1 MRKKVSINIF
11 LTLVLIFSL
20 FPVYP
25 PRIAAAPQVISPIDG
40 RTTFDGTILDFGYIA
55 GDTINNYSESTFK
68 FNGIDS
74 TRSIDSSYIA
84 FESFEGYWTT
94 ISNLKIAI
102 TSDNWPGTATVMP
115 TLVTPEKSINSSVPG
130 IFSSINPYNPALQ
143 INTYRIDVSSLMT
156 SSNIGADGII
166 SLLMSTTSIYDAEIL
181 DPRLEINYAAAP
193 VNTAP
198 VLSGIGIKWVNEK
211 NLLTFTATASDAEGD
226 TLTYSLG
233 NAPTGASINST
244 TGVFT
249 WTPTEAQGPDY
260 FTIKV
265 IVSDGALTDEEDIIV
280 TVNEINEAPVLG
292 AIGNKTVNED
302 TLITF
307 TATATDADL
316 PANTLTFSLV
326 GAPLGASINPIT
338 GVFTW
343 TPTEAQGPGSYAFIV
358 RVSDGTQ
365 IDSEQITITVN
376 EINAAPILGAIGNKT
391 VDEGSQLTFTATA
404 TDSDSAILTYSL
416 VGAPTGA
423 SINATTGVF
432 TWMPSEAQGPGT
444 YPFIVRVSDGT
455 LTDDESI
462 TVTVNEVN
470 VAPVLATIGDKTV
483 NEGSQ
488 LTFTASATDTDLPA
502 NTLTYSLVGAP
513 TGASINATTGVFTWT
528 PTEAQGPGSY
538 MLSVRVSDGVLTD
551 EEEITITVNEVN
563 TAPVLAAIGDK
574 TVDEETLLTFTA
586 VGTDTDLPANT
597 LTYSLVNAPAG
608 ASINPTTGVFTWT
621 PTEAQG
627 PGSYP
632 FTFRVSDGLLT
643 DEEQITVTV
652 NEVNAAPV
660 LSAIGDKTIDEG
672 SQLTFKATA
681 TDSDSAIL
689 TYSLV
694 GAPTGASINATTG
707 VFTWTPSEVQGPFSY
722 TFTVHVSDGVLTDE
736 EEITVTVNEVNI
748 APVLATISDKAI
760 NEGSQL
766 TFTAT
771 ATDVDLPANTLTYS
785 LVDAPTGAS
794 INATTG
800 VFTWTPIEAQGP
812 GSFTFKVVVSD
823 GALTDEEEITVTVNE
838 INTAPILAAIGDK
851 TVDEETLL
859 TFTAV
864 GTDADLPAN
873 TLTYSLVDA
882 PTGANINAITGVF
895 TWTPTEAQGP
905 GNYTFTIS
913 VSDGLLTDE
922 EEITVT
928 VNEVNTAPVLV
939 AIGDKTIDEESQ
951 LTFTATA
958 ADSDSAILTYSLID
972 APTGAS
978 INATTGVFTWT
989 PTEIQ
994 GPSSYTFTVHVSDG
1008 ELTDE
1013 EEITVTVNEVNVAPV
1028 LATIGDKTV
1037 DEGSELT
1044 FTASATDADLPANTL
1059 TYSLVDAPTGTS
1071 INTSTGVFTW
1081 TPTEAQ
1087 GPGSFTFKV
1096 VVSDGA
1102 ITDDE
1107 EITVTVNEVNTA
1119 PVLAAIGDKTV
1130 DEETLF
1136 TFTAMATDVDLPA
1149 NTLTFSLV
1157 DAPTGA
1163 SINATTGVFIWTPTE
1178 AQGPGSFTFKVIV
1191 SDGVLTDEEEITVTV
1206 NEVNTA
1212 PVLVAIGDKTV
1223 DEESELTFTATAADP
1238 DSAILTY
1245 SLIDAPTGAS
1255 INSTTG
1261 VFTWTPTEAQ
1271 GPSSYTFTV
1280 HVSDGVLTDEEEIT
1294 VTVNEVNTAPV
1305 LAAIGDKTVDEGSEL
1320 TFTATATDVDLP
1332 ANILTYSLTDAPT
1345 GASINATTGVFTWT
1359 PTEVQG
1365 PSSYTFTVR
1374 VSDGVSTDEE
1384 EITVTVNEVNTAPVL
1399 TVIGDKTVDEETQ
1412 LKFTAVGTDADLPAN
1427 TLTYSLVDAP
1437 TGASINATTGVFTWT
1452 PTETQGAGSY
1462 TFEIV
1467 VSDGVLSDSE
1477 EITVTV
1483 NEVNVAPV
1491 LQAIGNKSVYSGSH
1505 LSFTAKA
1512 TDEDNPA
1519 NTLTYSL
1526 VDAPEGAVIDS
1537 QTGEFTWQPSAMQG
1551 SKSYTFTVK
1560 VSDGL
1565 LTDEETITVTVNAV
1579 YTSEPSGNAIHVLV
1593 NGKAV
1598 DAGTA
1603 TISGKNGQKV
1613 ITVAV
1618 DEQKLMQHFE
1628 GEGKQVVITIPVTTD
1643 SNVVIAEI
1651 NGRTIKNLAKQQA
1664 TIVLQTNNASY
1675 TIPVDQIDITAI
1687 ASQLGVNV
1695 ALEDVKLKI
1704 EIAEPLKNM
1713 LQIVEAA
1720 FNREGLTQVAPTLN
1734 FKVSV
1739 EYDGR
1744 TVEISKFNSYVKRT
1758 IAIPEGTNPNQITTG
1773 VVVEPD
1779 GSVSHVPTQITKVG
1793 DRYYAVIYSLTNSTY
1808 SVVWNPLQFI
1818 DVENHW
1824 AKAAVNNMGSKMV
1837 INGIG
1842 NGMYHPDQDITRAEF
1857 AAIIV
1862 RGLGLRLSQEN
1873 SLFTDIGTT
1882 AWYRSAVQ
1890 TAYEYGLINGFEDG
1904 TFRPND
1910 KITREQAMLMVSKAM
1925 LITGLKESAASQSN
1939 VDVIREFTDASIVS
1953 EWALE
1958 GVADSVGSGIISG
1971 RNNNLLAPKANITR
1985 AEVAMVIQ
1993 RLLQTSDLINR

>member
-11 LTLVLIFSL
+11 LALVLIFSL

-25 PRIAAAPQVISPIDG
+25 PRIAAAPIVISPIDG
-40 RTTFDGTILDFGYIA
+40 RNHFDGTILDYGYIA
-55 GDTINNYSESTFK
+55 GDTINNYSESAFK

-74 TRSIDSSYIA
+74 SRSIDSVFLTFDGDGSEWDNNI
-84 FESFEGYWTT
+84 T
-94 ISNLKIAI
+94 NLKIAVAV
-102 TSDNWPGTATVMP
+102 DNWPQTTTQMP
-115 TLVTPEKSINSSVPG
+115 ALVIPEKSINSVKPN
-130 IFSSINPYNPALQ
+130 IFSSTPVWNPATSLFS
-143 INTYRIDVSSLMT
+143 YRVNLSSVVT
-156 SSNIGADGII
+156 SSNVGADGII
-166 SLLMSTTSIYDAEIL
+166 SLLISTTSQYDAYIFN
-181 DPRLEINYAAAP
+181 PKLEINYAAAP

-198 VLSGIGIKWVNEK
+198 VLSGIGIKSVNEK

-249 WTPTEAQGPDY
+249 WTPTEAQGPDS

-292 AIGNKTVNED
+292 AIGNKTVNEE
-302 TLITF
+302 TLLTF

-326 GAPLGASINPIT
+326 GAPSGASINPIT

-343 TPTEAQGPGSYAFIV
+343 TPTEAQGPGSYAFTV

-391 VDEGSQLTFTATA
+391 VNEGSQLTFTATA

-432 TWMPSEAQGPGT
+432 SWIPSEAQGPGT
-444 YPFIVRVSDGT
+444 YSFIVRVSDGT
-455 LTDDESI
+455 LTDDETI

-470 VAPVLATIGDKTV
+470 VAPVLATISDKTV
-483 NEGSQ
+483 NEGSE

-513 TGASINATTGVFTWT
+513 TGASINTTTGVFTWT

-538 MLSVRVSDGVLTD
+538 TFSVRVSDGALTD
-551 EEEITITVNEVN
+551 EEQITVTVNEVN
-563 TAPVLAAIGDK
+563 VAPVLAAIGNK
-574 TVDEETLLTFTA
+574 TVNEETLLTFTA

-597 LTYSLVNAPAG
+597 LTYSLVNAPTG
-608 ASINPTTGVFTWT
+608 ASINPTTGVFTWS

-632 FTFRVSDGLLT
+632 FTVRVSDGLLT

-672 SQLTFKATA
+672 SQLTFTASA

-707 VFTWTPSEVQGPFSY
+707 VFTWTPTEAQGPSSY

-736 EEITVTVNEVNI
+736 EEITVTVNEVNV
-748 APVLATISDKAI
+748 APVLATISDKAVD
-760 NEGSQL
+760 EGSEL
-766 TFTAT
+766 TFTVSASD
-771 ATDVDLPANTLTYS
+771 ADLPANTLTYS

-800 VFTWTPIEAQGP
+800 VFTWTPMEAQGP

-823 GALTDEEEITVTVNE
+823 GALTDEEEITFTVNE
-838 INTAPILAAIGDK
+838 VNTAPVLAAIGDK

-859 TFTAV
+859 TFTATA
-864 GTDADLPAN
+864 TDVDMPAN

-913 VSDGLLTDE
+913 VTDGALTDE

-928 VNEVNTAPVLV
+928 VNEVNA
-939 AIGDKTIDEESQ
+939 
-951 LTFTATA
+951 
-958 ADSDSAILTYSLID
+958 
-972 APTGAS
+972 
-978 INATTGVFTWT
+978 
-989 PTEIQ
+989 
-994 GPSSYTFTVHVSDG
+994 
-1008 ELTDE
+1008 
-1013 EEITVTVNEVNVAPV
+1013 
-1028 LATIGDKTV
+1028 
-1037 DEGSELT
+1037 
-1044 FTASATDADLPANTL
+1044 
-1059 TYSLVDAPTGTS
+1059 
-1071 INTSTGVFTW
+1071 
-1081 TPTEAQ
+1081 
-1087 GPGSFTFKV
+1087 
-1096 VVSDGA
+1096 
-1102 ITDDE
+1102 
-1107 EITVTVNEVNTA
+1107 A
-1119 PVLAAIGDKTV
+1119 PVLAAIGDKTI
-1130 DEETLF
+1130 DE
-1136 TFTAMATDVDLPA
+1136 
-1149 NTLTFSLV
+1149 
-1157 DAPTGA
+1157 
-1163 SINATTGVFIWTPTE
+1163 
-1178 AQGPGSFTFKVIV
+1178 GSQ
-1191 SDGVLTDEEEITVTV
+1191 
-1206 NEVNTA
+1206 
-1212 PVLVAIGDKTV
+1212 
-1223 DEESELTFTATAADP
+1223 LTFTATATDP

-1245 SLIDAPTGAS
+1245 SLIDTPTGAS
-1255 INSTTG
+1255 INSATG
-1261 VFTWTPTEAQ
+1261 VFTWTPSEAQ

-1294 VTVNEVNTAPV
+1294 VTVNEVNVAPV
-1305 LAAIGDKTVDEGSEL
+1305 LEAIGDKAVDEGSE
-1320 TFTATATDVDLP
+1320 
-1332 ANILTYSLTDAPT
+1332 S
-1345 GASINATTGVFTWT
+1345 
-1359 PTEVQG
+1359 
-1365 PSSYTFTVR
+1365 TFTV
-1374 VSDGVSTDEE
+1374 S
-1384 EITVTVNEVNTAPVL
+1384 A
-1399 TVIGDKTVDEETQ
+1399 
-1412 LKFTAVGTDADLPAN
+1412 TDADLPAN

-1452 PTETQGAGSY
+1452 PTEAQGPGSFTLKVVVSDGALSDEEEITVTVNEVNTAPVLAAIGDKTVDEETLLTFTAVGTDTDLPANMLTYSLVDAPTGASINAMTGEFIWTPTEAQGPGSY
-1462 TFEIV
+1462 TFEV
-1467 VSDGVLSDSE
+1467 LVNDGVLSDSE

-1483 NEVNVAPV
+1483 NEVNVAPI
-1491 LQAIGNKSVYSGSH
+1491 LQSIGNKSVNQGR
-1505 LSFTAKA
+1505 LLRFTATA
-1512 TDEDNPA
+1512 TDKDDPA

-1526 VDAPEGAVIDS
+1526 VDAPVGAVIDS
-1537 QTGEFTWQPSAMQG
+1537 QTGEFTWQTLATQV
-1551 SKSYTFTVK
+1551 SKKYTFTVK

-1565 LTDEETITVTVNAV
+1565 LTDEETITVTVKSA
-1579 YTSEPSGNAIHVLV
+1579 YTDVDISDLSGNAVHVLV
-1593 NGKAV
+1593 NGKVV

-1603 TISGKNGQKV
+1603 TISEINGQKV
-1613 ITVAV
+1613 VTVAV
-1618 DEQKLMQHFE
+1618 DEQKLMQRFE
-1628 GEGKQVVITIPVTTD
+1628 DEGKQAVITIPVTTD
-1643 SNVVIAEI
+1643 SNVVIGQI
-1651 NGRTIKNLAKQQA
+1651 NGSIIKKLEKQQA
-1664 TIVLQTNNASY
+1664 IIVLQTNNASY
-1675 TIPVDQIDITAI
+1675 TIPAEQIDITAI
-1687 ASQLGVNV
+1687 SSQLGANV
-1695 ALEDVKLKI
+1695 ELEDVKLKI

-1720 FNREGLTQVAPTLN
+1720 VNREGLTQVAPTLN

-1739 EYDGR
+1739 EYEGR
-1744 TVEISKFNSYVKRT
+1744 TVEILQFNAYVKRT

-1773 VVVEPD
+1773 IVVEPD
-1779 GSVSHVPTQITKVG
+1779 GSVRHVPTQITKVG
-1793 DRYYAVIYSLTNSTY
+1793 DRYYAVIHSLTNGTY
-1808 SVVWNPLQFI
+1808 AVVRNPLQFI

-1824 AKAAVNNMGSKMV
+1824 AKAAVNNMGSRIV
-1837 INGIG
+1837 VNGIG
-1842 NGMYHPDQDITRAEF
+1842 NGMYYPDQDITRAEF

-1862 RGLGLRLSQEN
+1862 RGLGLSLSQKN
-1873 SLFTDIGTT
+1873 SLFTDVGTT

-1904 TFRPND
+1904 TFRPNE
-1910 KITREQAMLMVSKAM
+1910 KITREQAMLIMSKAM
-1925 LITGLKESAASQSN
+1925 IITGLKESATRQSN
-1939 VDVIREFTDASIVS
+1939 VEVLREFTDASTVS
-1953 EWALE
+1953 EWALD
-1958 GVADSVGSGIISG
+1958 GVADSVSSGIISG

-1985 AEVAMVIQ
+1985 AEVAMIIQ